1 MDRFRFGLF
10 ELNAAT
16 RELRREGRLV
26 RPQSQ
31 PGQVLSCLLA
41 RRGQVV
47 SREELGQAV
56 WGAETHVDFD
66 RGLNFCLAQIRS
78 ALDDDSSSPRFIRT
92 IPKRG

>member
-1 MDRFRFGLF
+1 
-10 ELNAAT
+10 
-16 RELRREGRLV
+16 
-26 RPQSQ
+26 
-31 PGQVLSCLLA
+31 
-41 RRGQVV
+41 
-47 SREELGQAV
+47 V